1 LLFCVGLLVSLAL
14 PGAASAACTPGAALA
29 KYDDE
34 AAMLAGGG
42 GTFVQDS
49 QWVAQAFVIAGSN
62 ELGGV
67 SLFMK
72 NQVPTGDTVTV
83 SIRSDIAGVSG
94 PILGQTTAS
103 TTSTTTYE
111 WLVFDFGPL
120 GLQLASGTTYWIVA
134 NNSITASGQGYAWQE
149 ISSASVYTDGISRA
163 SANQGASW
171 GGALNADF
179 GFRVLGCAPQ
189 AGVPIN
195 PPAINPPT
203 TGPPAIPSN
212 VFTLDTTQRNKKKG
226 TATLNIT
233 LPNSGALTVSG
244 NGVTAASAGQATIAQ
259 AVSAGP
265 TRVLIKAKGKKKAKL
280 NRTGKV
286 KVDIAITFTPTNGT
300 ANTQAVEMNLR
311 SLGGRPRPQ
320 AAKSPAGAVL
330 SSSG

>member
-1 LLFCVGLLVSLAL
+1 VRVEGWGNRGLLCCVALLVSLAL
-14 PGAASAACTPGAALA
+14 PSAASAACTLGATLA

-72 NQVPTGDTVTV
+72 NQAPTGDTVTV
-83 SIRSDIAGVSG
+83 SVRSDVAGVPG
-94 PILGQTTAS
+94 TILGQTTAS
-103 TTSTTTYE
+103 TTNTTTYD
-111 WLVFDFGPL
+111 WLVFDFEPL

-134 NNSITASGQGYAWQE
+134 NNSITANGQGYAWQE
-149 ISSASVYTDGISRA
+149 TSSAGAYTEGISRV

-179 GFRVLGCAPQ
+179 GFRVLACAPQ
-189 AGVPIN
+189 TGVPIN
-195 PPAINPPT
+195 PPTTNPPAT
-203 TGPPAIPSN
+203 DPPATPSN
-212 VFTLDTTQRNKKKG
+212 VFTLGTTQRNRKKG
-226 TATLNIT
+226 TVTLNIT
-233 LPNSGALTVSG
+233 LPNPGELTASG
-244 NGVTAASAGQATIAQ
+244 NGVTVASAGQATIAR

-265 TRVLIKAKGKKKAKL
+265 ARVLIKAKGRKRAKL

-286 KVDIAITFTPTNGT
+286 KVDVAITYTPTNGT
-300 ANTQAVEMNLR
+300 ANTQTVKVKLKLKKM
-311 SLGGRPRPQ
+311 
-320 AAKSPAGAVL
+320 L
-330 SSSG
+330 SSAAG